1 MPLSS
6 AGSKSSFLHLVKM
19 LSESSTIS
27 IGSPRSSSSLVSFN
41 KAVLMPDDLTLSRST
56 FENGRRW
63 IQSLSF
69 LRSFWYSSSVW
80 PRFDLNFLS
89 MRSISS
95 ALLTRARRSLLD
107 TLAPAERTLRT
118 DTVVLSRELITTIGE
133 KSREEGELTQARPL
147 SLSDYFSLYVFRGV

>member
-1 MPLSS
+1 
-6 AGSKSSFLHLVKM
+6 
-19 LSESSTIS
+19 
-27 IGSPRSSSSLVSFN
+27 
-41 KAVLMPDDLTLSRST
+41 
-56 FENGRRW
+56 
-63 IQSLSF
+63 
-69 LRSFWYSSSVW
+69 
-80 PRFDLNFLS
+80 

-118 DTVVLSRELITTIGE
+118 DTVVLSRELVTTIGDTIGE